1 MIGCVEDL
9 QKAHY
14 GSCLAALW
22 MALCEARTLYRWLSP
37 KTYWSIS
44 DWKEPLLILSDKYL
58 GEHVDNG
65 KNQLIKRADSVFGS
79 NLDPLEVVVLRTVD
93 NGVQTDEHVTH
104 HFHSILWEVFSTMGW
119 SKHNGLEL
127 QQSGCTTKWIWTTA
141 MPQNVKQHNYN
152 ISSFIQL
159 SILFFY
165 SYTLIL
171 RVCTVLCVTATTKQL
186 SICLSVFTVYKYG
199 CVSLRNNTLKKNTP
213 SDKYLLLLE
222 EHTPSVVMMIRSSW
236 SEGFLAGAICNINL
250 CFLFALNSER
260 ESITNYWLRSFRIY
274 WPFKKSLS
282 WTVCCFG
289 DCWVTIFFYILAEV

>member
-127 QQSGCTTKWIWTTA
+127 QQSGCTTKWIWATA
-141 MPQNVKQHNYN
+141 MPQNIKQHNYN
-152 ISSFIQL
+152 ISAFIQL
-159 SILFFY
+159 SILFFTLTLLFFVY
-165 SYTLIL
+165 ALCFVWLLQQSSY
-171 RVCTVLCVTATTKQL
+171 
-186 SICLSVFTVYKYG
+186 LSV
-199 CVSLRNNTLKKNTP
+199 CLC
-213 SDKYLLLLE
+213 LLC
-222 EHTPSVVMMIRSSW
+222 I
-236 SEGFLAGAICNINL
+236 NI
-250 CFLFALNSER
+250 AAYHWE
-260 ESITNYWLRSFRIY
+260 IIH
-274 WPFKKSLS
+274 
-282 WTVCCFG
+282 
-289 DCWVTIFFYILAEV
+289 